1 MAPSADSL
9 KAFFGHKRERE
20 LLAEFDPERV
30 PAHVAIIMD
39 GNGRWAAKRG
49 LPRIAGH
56 RAGAKA
62 IREAIET
69 CIETGVRYLTL
80 YSFSSENWRRPED
93 EVKGLMTLFVE
104 VLEAELANLEEKGVR
119 LVLIGREYDLPSRT
133 RNAFLRAEERTLGNE
148 KLTLVVAM
156 NYGGRD
162 EIVDAVR
169 HIASDVVDGSLDLA
183 DIGEDT
189 VTRHLYTTPAGI
201 PDPDLVI
208 RTSGEMRI
216 SNFLL
221 WQIAYSELWVTS
233 VLWPDFKR
241 YHLLHA
247 LAEFQKRTR
256 RFGGT

>member
-1 MAPSADSL
+1 MAPGADSL
-9 KAFFGHKRERE
+9 RAFFGHKREQE
-20 LLAEFDPERV
+20 LLAEFNPERV

-39 GNGRWAAKRG
+39 GNGRWAARRG

-62 IREAIET
+62 IRECIET

-119 LVLIGREYDLPSRT
+119 LVLIGREYDLPSPT
-133 RNAFLRAEERTLGNE
+133 RNAFVRAQERTFGNE

-169 HIASDVVDGSLDLA
+169 HIAADVADGSLQLE
-183 DIGEDT
+183 DIGEET
-189 VTRHLYTTPAGI
+189 VARHMYTAPAGV

-208 RTSGEMRI
+208 RTSGEMRV

-221 WQIAYSELWVTS
+221 WQIAYSELWVTA

-247 LAEFQKRTR
+247 IVDFQKRTR